1 MAIQRSLCFGSCAMH
16 VRRYLQGWMTDV
28 RIGSS
33 SAGLRG
39 GVCHYLPTPV
49 RDRGSQLRTPPLC
62 RRRVESALGIRN
74 CNTAHRGARCAV
86 SISEWLGH
94 SKIGVHV
101 TWFMYVL
108 ARDQTLLM
116 AATGSSICTVNTSRL
131 PILKR
136 SIAHRAKLHLWLWTW
151 IAGLRPDRSQN
162 PPPGFSSA

>member
-1 MAIQRSLCFGSCAMH
+1 VAGSATICQRQFVTEARNFERLLC
-16 VRRYLQGWMTDV
+16 
-28 RIGSS
+28 
-33 SAGLRG
+33 AGGELR
-39 GVCHYLPTPV
+39 VV
-49 RDRGSQLRTPPLC
+49 MS
-62 RRRVESALGIRN
+62 SALGIRN
-74 CNTAHRGARCAV
+74 CNTAHRGTRCAV